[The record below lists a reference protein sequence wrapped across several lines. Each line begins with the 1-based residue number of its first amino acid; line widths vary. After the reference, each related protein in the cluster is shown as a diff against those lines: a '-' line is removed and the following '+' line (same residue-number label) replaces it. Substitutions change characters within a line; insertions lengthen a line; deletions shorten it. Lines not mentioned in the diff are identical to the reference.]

1 MKSTNKDLV
10 QKNLSMSDLQTTLNI
25 NMSNLQKENRALND
39 KLTSLWESNT
49 KMAPDVYLLKDIR
62 ILILVL

>member
-1 MKSTNKDLV
+1 
-10 QKNLSMSDLQTTLNI
+10 MSDYQTRLNI